1 MRARGIKRHW
11 FAAGLLVA
19 AIAWHAFS
27 SPFGHTLIAEAAIF
41 AIFAMSLDLLG
52 GYAGM
57 ISFGHAGFLGIGAY
71 AFAYFSVILGW
82 QPSVA
87 LLIAVLIGA
96 AAAAFIGIFVIRTS
110 GVFFIM
116 VTLSLSMMFYAW
128 AFRNPTFKGSN
139 GMGEIPRLDLSLIG
153 LDAGDPAVFS
163 AFAIVICG
171 VVWGALEFLV
181 HSPLGYTLIAIRQN
195 AGRMRSLGC
204 PVFRYQ
210 LVAFVVSGSI
220 ATFAGVLTA
229 QHTAFISPEIAN
241 WLVSGD
247 VLIAVIIG
255 GLGTLV
261 GPILGSAILVV
272 LRDTL
277 SSFVHYW
284 YFCLGLVFIFCALFA
299 PAGICGRLLRPQ
311 AIEPENPGSEAMT
324 RR

>member
-19 AIAWHAFS
+19 AIAWHTFS

-96 AAAAFIGIFVIRTS
+96 AAAVFIGIFVIRTS

-128 AFRNPTFKGSN
+128 AFRSPTFKGSN

-210 LVAFVVSGSI
+210 LIAFVVSGSI

-284 YFCLGLVFIFCALFA
+284 YFCLGLVFISCALFA

-311 AIEPENPGSEAMT
+311 VSEPENPGSEAMT